1 MESCKRNI
9 GCVLDDDSD
18 PDDPDGTWRPKS
30 LWEQQNPGQ
39 AMRGRRPNRGRGR
52 GGSPQVKRFRADQA
66 MAAREQQAAVQAIQQ
81 QPKERPDANH
91 HLKFT
96 YGRFK
101 RGFRDLC

>member
-1 MESCKRNI
+1 MAEVMIIESLNRSKD
-9 GCVLDDDSD
+9 CVSVSDDDSD

-81 QPKERPDANH
+81 QIRVSYRQYRNIR
-91 HLKFT
+91 L
-96 YGRFK
+96 
-101 RGFRDLC
+101 L